1 MQAVQARFVFP
12 IDRPPL
18 RDGVVTV
25 HAGRIVAVGANESG
39 QPPRD
44 LGNVALL
51 PGWINAHTHLEF
63 SNLAEPLGEAG
74 MPFPEWIAQVVA
86 QRRAAFERATA
97 QGSDLAQERASAVA
111 MGLAESRGAGVVALG
126 EIATPGWPREAF
138 ASDDHESQFF
148 GTLFLELLGLAADK
162 VEPLMALARE
172 HVRGAGAQG
181 GFVPGLSPH
190 APYTVHPELLAQ
202 ACGLSAETKT
212 PVAMHLAESIEE
224 IELLRSQSGGMVEML
239 QNLGAWHPGALPR
252 GRRPLDYLQTL
263 ATAHRSLVIHGNFLL
278 DDEIELIAA
287 QRERM
292 TVVYCPRTHAYFP
305 HGKYPLAEMLAAG
318 VRVAIGTDSRASNPD
333 LSILAELRHIAQHHP
348 SIAPAEIL
356 KLGTLHGA
364 EALGL
369 AHDFG
374 TLAPG
379 KRAAFALVP
388 LPAATGEPHELL
400 LG

>member
-1 MQAVQARFVFP
+1 MHAVQARYVFS

-25 HAGRIVAVGANESG
+25 REGRIVAVGANESG
-39 QPPRD
+39 QRPRD

-51 PGWINAHTHLEF
+51 PGLVNAHTHLEF
-63 SNLAEPLGEAG
+63 SSLTQPLGSPG
-74 MPFPEWIAQVVA
+74 MAFPRWIEQVVA
-86 QRRAAFERATA
+86 QRRAAAEKATA
-97 QGSDLAQERASAVA
+97 GGSDLAGKRSAAVA
-111 MGLAESRGAGVVALG
+111 AGLAESRAAGVVALG

-138 ASDDHESQFF
+138 ASDFC
-148 GTLFLELLGLAADK
+148 GTVFLELLGLAAER

-172 HVRGAGAQG
+172 HVGGAGENRSLT
-181 GFVPGLSPH
+181 FGLSPH
-190 APYTVHPELLAQ
+190 APYTVHPDLLAQ
-202 ACGLSAETKT
+202 ACRLSTEAKI

-224 IELLRSQSGGMVEML
+224 IELLQSHSGDMVEVL
-239 QNLGAWHPGALPR
+239 QNLGAWLPGSLPR
-252 GRRPLDYLQTL
+252 GRRPLDYLETL

-278 DDEIELIAA
+278 DDEIEFLAT

-318 VRVAIGTDSRASNPD
+318 VRVALGTDSRASNPD
-333 LSILAELRHIAQHHP
+333 LSILAEMRFVAQHQR

-356 KLGTLHGA
+356 KLGTIHGA

-369 AHDFG
+369 SHDFG

-379 KRAAFALVP
+379 KRADFAIVP
-388 LPAATGEPHELL
+388 LPEATGEPHELL
-400 LG
+400 LQ